1 MERMVVRLAARQR
14 KELSTNQDMPF
25 NLRMLSRSPREMLEK
40 KAETVKVGKAHTT
53 NVDE

>member
-1 MERMVVRLAARQR
+1 MVVRLR
-14 KELSTNQDMPF
+14 KVLSINQDMPF

>member
-1 MERMVVRLAARQR
+1 MERMVRLAARLR
-14 KELSTNQDMPF
+14 KELSTNKDRPF
-25 NLRMLSRSPREMLEK
+25 NLRMLSRSPRVMLEK